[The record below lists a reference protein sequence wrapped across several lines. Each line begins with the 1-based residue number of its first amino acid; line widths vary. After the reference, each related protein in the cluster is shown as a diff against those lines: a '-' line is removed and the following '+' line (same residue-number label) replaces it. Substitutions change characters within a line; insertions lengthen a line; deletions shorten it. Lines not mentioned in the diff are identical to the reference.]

1 MRRNKMKQLNYE
13 SNPLVAYLNQ
23 ETLKPGEFG
32 ILAGVSQSTVYEIL
46 RCAVRALPQSFIDA
60 IDKRSGPGTGTK
72 MREAYG
78 YHREDL
84 RDALQKA
91 AR

>member
-1 MRRNKMKQLNYE
+1 MKQLNYE

-60 IDKRSGPGTGTK
+60 IDKRSGSGTGAK
-72 MREAYG
+72 MHEAYG
-78 YHREDL
+78 TYRASL
-84 RDALQKA
+84 RARLQNGS
-91 AR
+91 

>member
-1 MRRNKMKQLNYE
+1 MKQLNYE

-23 ETLKPGEFG
+23 EKLKPGEFV
-32 ILAGVSQSTVYEIL
+32 ILVGVSQSTVYEVL

-60 IDKRSGPGTGTK
+60 IDKRSGPGTGAN

-78 YHREDL
+78 TYRAGL
-84 RDALQKA
+84 RARLQKGA
-91 AR
+91 

>member
-1 MRRNKMKQLNYE
+1 MKQLNYE

-23 ETLKPGEFG
+23 EKLKPGELG

-60 IDKRSGPGTGTK
+60 IDTRSGPGTGAN

-78 YHREDL
+78 TYRASL
-84 RDALQKA
+84 RARLQKSS
-91 AR
+91 

>member
-1 MRRNKMKQLNYE
+1 MKQLNYE

-23 ETLKPGEFG
+23 EKLKPREFG
-32 ILAGVSQSTVYEIL
+32 ILAGVSQSTVYEVL

-60 IDKRSGPGTGTK
+60 IDKRSGPGTGTR

-78 YHREDL
+78 IYRETL
-84 RDALQKA
+84 RVLLEKGS
-91 AR
+91 

>member
-1 MRRNKMKQLNYE
+1 MRRKDMRELNHE

-23 ETLKPGEFG
+23 EKLKPGEFG

-46 RCAVRALPQSFIDA
+46 RCAVRALPQSFMAA
-60 IDKRSGPGTGTK
+60 IDKRSGPGTGVK

-78 YHREDL
+78 TYRASL
-84 RDALQKA
+84 RSRLQKGA
-91 AR
+91 

>member
-1 MRRNKMKQLNYE
+1 MKQLHYE
-13 SNPLVAYLNQ
+13 GNPLVAYLNQ
-23 ETLKPGEFG
+23 EKLKPGEFG

-60 IDKRSGPGTGTK
+60 IDKRSGPGTGTR

-78 YHREDL
+78 IYHASL
-84 RDALQKA
+84 RTRLQKGS
-91 AR
+91 